1 MFAIIL
7 ILAAFYVLLILY
19 NFNVKTL
26 NNVLQNPNE
35 IVEVEVLQDV
45 DEYESIVNR
54 LIYIS
59 HWVLKSNINNAFN
72 LTSDYV
78 FIIDILQQIYFIIN
92 DAMFLID
99 PGIDVNTEN
108 QLRIFIKQKVYLSI
122 LIQAIKFLLILLY

>member
-72 LTSDYV
+72 LASDYV